1 MLVAQTWLLPGHTSL
16 TSRTPP
22 LWSDQVLPLQA
33 QDGARAGSSLMCSG
47 GRLLGTAAV
56 LLNVLIPG

>member
-22 LWSDQVLPLQA
+22 LWGDQVLPLQA
-33 QDGARAGSSLMCSG
+33 QDGPEQGRHSCAQETGSWE
-47 GRLLGTAAV
+47 LL
-56 LLNVLIPG
+56 PFS